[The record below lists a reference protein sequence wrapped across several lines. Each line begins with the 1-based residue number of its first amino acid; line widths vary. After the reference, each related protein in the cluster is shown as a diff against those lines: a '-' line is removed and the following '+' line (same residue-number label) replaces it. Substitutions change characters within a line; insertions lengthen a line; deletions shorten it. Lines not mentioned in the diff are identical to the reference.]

1 MSETYDFGAIQDRWL
16 PVWDEFNPF
25 KSDDENPGARGRR
38 YMLDMFPYPSGDLH
52 MGHAEAYA
60 FGDVVARYWVQQ
72 GYDVMH
78 PIGWDSF
85 GLPAENAAIRRGE
98 HPADWTYRNI
108 ETQAASFRRYAI
120 SFDWSRRLHTS
131 DPEYYRWTQWLFLR
145 FYERGLAYRKA
156 SAVNWCPN
164 DQTVLANEQV
174 VAGACERCGTPVTKK
189 TLTQW
194 YFKITDY
201 ADRLLDDMAALVGR
215 WPERVL
221 TMQRNWIGRSQ
232 GAHVDFEI
240 EGRGEPVTVFT
251 TRPDTLYGATF
262 FVVAADSALADEL
275 CAPEEREAF
284 DNYLDGVRRLTD
296 IDRLSTEREKTGV
309 FLGRQAINPVNG
321 ERIPVWAAD
330 YVLADYGTGAI
341 MAVPAHD
348 QRDLDFALKFGLPVQ
363 VVVAT
368 DEADPATSGVATAG
382 DGVLV
387 NSGPLDGLNKTD
399 AIARIVE
406 ILEERGTGKG
416 AVNYRLRD
424 WLLSRQRFWGAPIPI
439 VHCDSCGEVPVPDDE
454 LPVLLPDLRGADLAP
469 KGVSPLAAAS
479 DWVSTAC
486 PKCGGAAS
494 RDTDTM
500 DTFVD
505 SSWYY
510 LRYCSPH
517 DDTQAFDVEKVKE
530 WLPVDQYVGGVEH
543 AILHLLY
550 SRFFTKVLHDMGLV
564 DFTEPFKALLNQGQ
578 VINQG
583 KAMSK
588 SLGNGVDLGEQL
600 QQFGVDAVRLTMVF
614 AGPPEEDI
622 DWADMNPAA
631 LGKFLA
637 RVWRLAG
644 DVTSAP
650 GVDPSSGD
658 IALRRATHHT
668 VREVTQLLE
677 SFRFNVVVARV
688 MELVNAARKA
698 IDSGPGGADP
708 AVREAAEAVAV
719 MLSLFAPYTA
729 EECWARLGRQPIVAK
744 AGWPTADPAL
754 LVEESVTCVVQINGK
769 VRERLEV
776 PPSISD
782 DALRDLALASS
793 GVERALEGRAVKKV
807 IVRAPKLVN
816 LVV

>member
-1 MSETYDFGAIQDRWL
+1 
-16 PVWDEFNPF
+16 
-25 KSDDENPGARGRR
+25 
-38 YMLDMFPYPSGDLH
+38 
-52 MGHAEAYA
+52 
-60 FGDVVARYWVQQ
+60 
-72 GYDVMH
+72 
-78 PIGWDSF
+78 
-85 GLPAENAAIRRGE
+85 
-98 HPADWTYRNI
+98 
-108 ETQAASFRRYAI
+108 
-120 SFDWSRRLHTS
+120 
-131 DPEYYRWTQWLFLR
+131 
-145 FYERGLAYRKA
+145 
-156 SAVNWCPN
+156 
-164 DQTVLANEQV
+164 
-174 VAGACERCGTPVTKK
+174 
-189 TLTQW
+189 
-194 YFKITDY
+194 
-201 ADRLLDDMAALVGR
+201 
-215 WPERVL
+215 
-221 TMQRNWIGRSQ
+221 
-232 GAHVDFEI
+232 
-240 EGRGEPVTVFT
+240 
-251 TRPDTLYGATF
+251 
-262 FVVAADSALADEL
+262 
-275 CAPEEREAF
+275 
-284 DNYLDGVRRLTD
+284 
-296 IDRLSTEREKTGV
+296 
-309 FLGRQAINPVNG
+309 
-321 ERIPVWAAD
+321 
-330 YVLADYGTGAI
+330 
-341 MAVPAHD
+341 
-348 QRDLDFALKFGLPVQ
+348 LKFGLPVQ
-363 VVVAT
+363 VVVET
-368 DEADPATSGVATAG
+368 DEPDPATSGVATAG

-387 NSGPLDGLNKTD
+387 NSGPLDGLSKAD
-399 AIARIVE
+399 AIARIVG

-479 DWVSTAC
+479 DWVQTAC
-486 PKCGGAAS
+486 PKCGGNAS

-510 LRYCSPH
+510 LRYCSPN
-517 DDTQAFDVEKVKE
+517 DDTQAFDVEQVKQ

-550 SRFFTKVLHDMGLV
+550 SRFFTKVLHDMGFV
-564 DFTEPFKALLNQGQ
+564 DFIEPFKALLNQGQ

-600 QQFGVDAVRLTMVF
+600 QEFGVDAVRLTMVF

-644 DVTSAP
+644 DVSSAP

-658 IALRRATHHT
+658 VALRRATHHT
-668 VREVTQLLE
+668 LHEVTQLLE

-729 EECWARLGRQPIVAK
+729 EECWARLGHQPTVAK
-744 AGWPTADPAL
+744 AGWPAADPAL

-793 GVERALEGRAVKKV
+793 GVARALEGREVKKV